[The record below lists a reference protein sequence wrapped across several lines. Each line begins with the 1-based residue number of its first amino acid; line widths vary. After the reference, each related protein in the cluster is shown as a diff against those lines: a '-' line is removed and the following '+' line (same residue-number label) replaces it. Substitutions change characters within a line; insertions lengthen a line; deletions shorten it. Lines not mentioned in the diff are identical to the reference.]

1 MAKTTDTRE
10 NMILAA
16 VRLLQERGPTASGV
30 ADIVA
35 EAGAPRGSIYHHF
48 PGGKDEILI
57 EAVARARESGL
68 LAIAAA
74 DAQAASA
81 ENFIERVA
89 RIFRAAPE
97 AASWQSG
104 CPVAA
109 TAVEGDHQ
117 SAAVRETV
125 AKTFDVWVDAI
136 SQGLT
141 RKGLEAEAAQDLGY
155 AVIAA
160 VEGAIL
166 TSRASG
172 HSAPYDA
179 TMRILRQ
186 VVELASGK
194 QSIPS
199 RKANVSDSRD
209 EA

>member
-16 VRLLQERGPTASGV
+16 VRLLQERGPTASGI

-57 EAVARARESGL
+57 EAIARAREAGL
-68 LAIAAA
+68 LAIAFA
-74 DAQAASA
+74 DTKAASA
-81 ENFIERVA
+81 ESFIERVV

-109 TAVEGDHQ
+109 TAVEGEHQ
-117 SAAVRETV
+117 SAVVREAV
-125 AKTFDVWVDAI
+125 AKTFEVWVDAI

-172 HSAPYDA
+172 NSAPYDA
-179 TMRILRQ
+179 TMRILWQ

-194 QSIPS
+194 QSLPS
-199 RKANVSDSRD
+199 KQSSVRD
-209 EA
+209 TQNQV